1 MQLHL
6 HRCLADPN
14 TASSFLGHQPPAPSH
29 RLSGQPPDA
38 PSSSWPPVASPIPCS
53 LGRAILAFWGFFE
66 SCFSWATMTSSDSSL
81 ESPSDETK
89 PSSESSLEE
98 RCHCSFGQDCE
109 PQSIALP
116 ESTDSEDFY
125 QDALSRLS
133 SDNASQIVTMQPVR
147 RFSRWMSSLRR
158 RTIQRHLL
166 AAEKPAFLVDLNGR
180 PQLIH
185 RDSSSGSSFGF
196 VAGVKSATVSISST
210 RIARS
215 SGRSIRT
222 PMGRSSEESTG
233 RITPADR
240 SSIERALRRRR
251 ILEELIQTEE
261 SYAGDIRL
269 LLNVYVTTFAACPDH
284 ESLRLA
290 LHRNLSEILRLHDEI
305 LGELHRAVPFSEY
318 SYADSG
324 PKGHRRWTSV
334 DLGRTDM
341 LADPQTAAQV
351 AKIFSQKV
359 KRFFVYEEYGARHEK
374 MLQSIPDA
382 SQSRKGIEAL
392 ASTLHPIRQRGM
404 RKSYTLH
411 DLMIKPIQRVC
422 RYPLLFAELLKN
434 TPVCDCPNSHMEVE
448 GSLIRLRE
456 ATCIINKATDDA
468 STKTRL
474 AQTWILQ
481 DRLAFPGRQLDSSSK
496 SHIRS
501 FGQIRLCGVLH
512 VCWQGPRAIDGMYM
526 ICLLYR
532 DVFCLATAGK
542 VDAVYDIKACINIHK
557 AKLEET
563 DDGRGLQCH
572 TAPFSWKIVFECDH
586 QLYELIM
593 TACTAREESE
603 WREHLA
609 SSVKDEDEGAVDAYT
624 TLALDIKGFGSV
636 FGKPGSVARRISIHR
651 ATTLGARLPHNQV
664 ILKNTSVKDS
674 TSPTL
679 PINRSQSL
687 LSTQRALVLAPER
700 SERARLE
707 VLVSDVW
714 SR

>member
-1 MQLHL
+1 
-6 HRCLADPN
+6 
-14 TASSFLGHQPPAPSH
+14 
-29 RLSGQPPDA
+29 
-38 PSSSWPPVASPIPCS
+38 
-53 LGRAILAFWGFFE
+53 
-66 SCFSWATMTSSDSSL
+66 MTSTDSYLGSFSD
-81 ESPSDETK
+81 DTK
-89 PSSESSLEE
+89 PSSESSVEE
-98 RCHCSFGQDCE
+98 PCQCSFGPDCD

-116 ESTDSEDFY
+116 ESADSEDSY
-125 QDALSRLS
+125 QDALSRFS
-133 SDNASQIVTMQPVR
+133 SDNASQIITVQPAR

-158 RTIQRHLL
+158 RTIQRHIL
-166 AAEKPAFLVDLNGR
+166 AADTPSFLVDLNGR

-196 VAGVKSATVSISST
+196 VTGVKSATVSISST
-210 RIARS
+210 RMARS
-215 SGRSIRT
+215 TGRSIRT
-222 PMGRSSEESTG
+222 PLGRSSEESTG
-233 RITPADR
+233 RITPTDR
-240 SSIERALRRRR
+240 FSIERALRRRR

-261 SYAGDIRL
+261 SYIGDIRL
-269 LLNVYVTTFAACPDH
+269 LMNVYVTTFAACPDH
-284 ESLRLA
+284 DSLRLA
-290 LHRNLSEILRLHDEI
+290 IHQNLSEILRLHDEI
-305 LGELHRAVPFSEY
+305 LGELHRAVPYSEY
-318 SYADSG
+318 SYTDTG
-324 PKGHRRWTSV
+324 LKGHRRWTSV
-334 DLGRTDM
+334 DPGRPDM
-341 LADPQTAAQV
+341 LAEPQTAAQV
-351 AKIFSQKV
+351 
-359 KRFFVYEEYGARHEK
+359 KRFFMYEEYGARHEK
-374 MLQSIPDA
+374 MVQSLPEA
-382 SQSRKGIEAL
+382 SESRRGIEAL
-392 ASTLHPIRQRGM
+392 ASTLHPIRQCGT

-456 ATCIINKATDDA
+456 ATSIINKATDDA
-468 STKTRL
+468 NTKARL
-474 AQTWILQ
+474 EQTWILQ
-481 DRLAFPGRQLDSSSK
+481 DRLAFPGRKLDSSSK
-496 SHIRS
+496 SHVRS

-512 VCWQGPRAIDGMYM
+512 VCWQSPRAIDGMYM

-532 DVFCLATAGK
+532 DVFCIATAGK
-542 VDAVYDIKACINIHK
+542 VEAVYDIKACINIHK

-563 DDGRGLQCH
+563 DDGR
-572 TAPFSWKIVFECDH
+572 VFECDH

-593 TACTAREESE
+593 TACTAREEAE
-603 WREHLA
+603 WRGYLT
-609 SSVKDEDEGAVDAYT
+609 SSARDEDEGAIDAYT

-687 LSTQRALVLAPER
+687 LSTQRTPVLAPDR

-707 VLVSDVW
+707 GLVSDVW